1 MLVGRGDIINHM
13 LRTIGERGVSYT
25 QSQHPTVQTC
35 NAVLDGE
42 DLEFQQKGWWF
53 NTEHDFSLAPDP
65 AGEVHLPPKMLQ
77 FKPTNVGFMSKREKV
92 RYTQRDGK
100 LYDTIQHTYNI
111 GKYVNVTLVV
121 AIGID
126 DLPPV
131 ARNYLKH
138 KAAERMYL
146 DDEYEEGKLQKLAE
160 HRLRAWHDV
169 MSEQFRA
176 TGMNALDSP
185 AAQNLMSGLAPG
197 ALRRNPNF
205 IGGRGL

>member
-1 MLVGRGDIINHM
+1 MLVSRGDIVNHM

-35 NAVLDGE
+35 NAVLDSE

-53 NTEHDFSLAPDP
+53 NTEFDFNLAPDP

-77 FKPTNVGFMSKREKV
+77 FRRTNVAFMSKSEKI

-100 LYDTIQHTYNI
+100 LYDTKRHTFKI
-111 GKYVNVTLVV
+111 DTYVSVTLVV
-121 AIGID
+121 ALDIA

-146 DDEYEEGKLQKLAE
+146 DDEFEEGKLSRLAD

-185 AAQNLMSGLAPG
+185 NAQNMMSGLAPG
-197 ALRRNPNF
+197 ALRRNPNL
-205 IGGRGL
+205 IGGRG